1 MKEPALKL
9 IQLEIGHQQK
19 GGRKIVLLPPINSEL
34 PQTGL
39 VALAGINGAGK
50 TTLLKTI
57 TGLHQPVCGSI
68 EVFGMQL
75 NRLSR
80 TELAKMVSLVLTD
93 IADDFYLRTEDV
105 VAMGRYPHLGFWG
118 KLKTEDKI
126 IVEDAMNKC
135 GIAHLKGR
143 RLISLSDG
151 ERQKTFIAKA
161 LAQDTPLIVLDEPS
175 AFLDYPGKLELM
187 TLLRTLVSE
196 QQKTILFSSHDLDL
210 LMRFADQLWLI
221 SPSKPLVNGS
231 PETLASSGIIG
242 EYFNRNNLVFNSIT
256 GKFQSINLSVQ
267 SVFVDRNVANY
278 YWVVNAL
285 NRNGFALNAYDSAMF
300 HVVDKDGNYKLTIAD
315 KQYICADIDELIHQ
329 ILKQC

>member
-9 IQLEIGHQQK
+9 TQLEIGHQQK
-19 GGRKIVLLPPINSEL
+19 AGRKIVLLPPINIALSESS
-34 PQTGL
+34 L

-57 TGLHQPVCGSI
+57 TGLHQPISGDI
-68 EVFGMQL
+68 ELFGFQP
-75 NRLSR
+75 NKLSR
-80 TELAKMVSLVLTD
+80 SELAKMVSIVLTD

-118 KLKTEDKI
+118 KLKTADKT
-126 IVEDAMNKC
+126 IVEDAMYKC
-135 GIAHLKGR
+135 GIAHLIGR

-161 LAQDTPLIVLDEPS
+161 IAQDTPLIVLDEPS

-187 TLLRTLVSE
+187 TLLRNLVRE

-221 SPSKPLVNGS
+221 SPSKPIISGS
-231 PETLASSGIIG
+231 PELLASSGKIG
-242 EYFNRNNLVFNSIT
+242 EYFNRNNLDFNSIT
-256 GKFQSINLSVQ
+256 GKFQSENSSAQ
-267 SVFVDRNVANY
+267 SVFVDRNVTHY

-285 NRNGFALNAYDSAMF
+285 NRNGFALSKHDTVGF
-300 HVVDKDGNYKLTIAD
+300 HVSDQDGNYKLTLAD